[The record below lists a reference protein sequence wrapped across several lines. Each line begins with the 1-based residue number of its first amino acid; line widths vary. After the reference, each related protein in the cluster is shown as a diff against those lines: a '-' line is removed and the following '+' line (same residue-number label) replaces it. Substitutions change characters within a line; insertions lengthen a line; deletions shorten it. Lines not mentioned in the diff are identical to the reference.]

1 MEFKTKD
8 VCAKMIFSERKA
20 QVAFDYL
27 ILLTFVLGLVIAV
40 SILITYLTTVA
51 QEAVTEAGNV
61 RESVLNSLMH

>member
-1 MEFKTKD
+1 MGNEKKD
-8 VCAKMIFSERKA
+8 VCAKMILSERKA

-51 QEAVTEAGNV
+51 QEAVTEAGNMQA
-61 RESVLNSLMH
+61 SVLSSLMH